1 MPQRY
6 TATMI
11 YRILV
16 GLSIGSGC
24 VKVSAMSESSD
35 TAEASVSE
43 PSPAS
48 GPCEQNEPE
57 IDVGTGEDGFETL
70 DDGDPI
76 QVIHGAQDGHH
87 ILGSVRLY
95 NTDEIATIHY
105 WIEFP
110 TENQVV
116 SDQVYRVQLEPIE
129 TDEPCAFEAIG
140 LFAYLGRIDP
150 GNASFL
156 DQEVTLTMDVEDI
169 SGRTLS
175 TAVSVIP
182 FLIPVER
189 DPER

>member
-1 MPQRY
+1 
-6 TATMI
+6 
-11 YRILV
+11 
-16 GLSIGSGC
+16 
-24 VKVSAMSESSD
+24 MSESSD
-35 TAEASVSE
+35 TAEAPVSD
-43 PSPAS
+43 PPTVS
-48 GPCEQNEPE
+48 GACGTNDPE

-116 SDQVYRVQLEPIE
+116 SDQVYRIQLMPIE
-129 TDEPCAFEAIG
+129 GDEPCAFEAVG
-140 LFAYLGRIDP
+140 MFAYLGRIDP
-150 GNASFL
+150 STASFL
-156 DQEVTLTMDVEDI
+156 DQEVTLHMDVEDI
-169 SGRTLS
+169 GGRTLS
-175 TAVSVIP
+175 QSVSVIP